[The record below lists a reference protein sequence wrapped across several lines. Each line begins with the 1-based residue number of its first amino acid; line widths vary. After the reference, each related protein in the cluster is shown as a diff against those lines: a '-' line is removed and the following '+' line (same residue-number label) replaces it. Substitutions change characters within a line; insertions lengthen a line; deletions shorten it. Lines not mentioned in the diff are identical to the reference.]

1 MFIAPTKDPNSVIL
15 RHSASVGAVGSPP
28 RDLLPFFG
36 VNVAR
41 RRRGMGE
48 TKRKRSRCDDRGST
62 SGLGGVIEDGY
73 IILPSPFLPPLRSD
87 RLATNTR
94 TLGGLIHLFH
104 KPTTLP
110 NTHFPSLN
118 AVLPYIANY

>member
-1 MFIAPTKDPNSVIL
+1 MFIAPTKDPNSVML

-48 TKRKRSRCDDRGST
+48 TKRKGRGVMIEVQLP
-62 SGLGGVIEDGY
+62 GLE
-73 IILPSPFLPPLRSD
+73 
-87 RLATNTR
+87 A
-94 TLGGLIHLFH
+94 
-104 KPTTLP
+104 
-110 NTHFPSLN
+110 
-118 AVLPYIANY
+118 